1 MAALIEREELHHRQV
16 DLRFY
21 RRSDGLYEVT
31 GKLLDRKTQPFMRQL
46 AAEPTP
52 PGTPVHDISVYLV
65 LDEDL
70 VVQDA
75 GAVMD
80 TTPYDVCRGAT
91 ATLAPLKGLQIGAG
105 WNRKVR
111 DVLGGA
117 ASCTHIA
124 ELLGPM
130 ATTAFQG
137 LAPKRLAVINL
148 PGHEKQRQAK
158 VNSCFAYAAHRSVV
172 ARLWPELHEPL

>member
-1 MAALIEREELHHRQV
+1 MAALIEREELHHRQI

-31 GKLLDRKTQPFMRQL
+31 GKLLDKKTHPFMRQL

-158 VNSCFAYAAHRSVV
+158 VDSCFAYAAHRSVV
-172 ARLWPELHEPL
+172 GRLWPELHKPL